1 MCKYT
6 TDQFKSLKSIV
17 VHSGVFHAD
26 DVFTV
31 AYVQML
37 RRFYGLGMLKVIRT
51 FRVADFMTIENGY
64 LVADIGK
71 GDFDHHFPDAEKK
84 RRADG
89 VPYAAFGLV
98 VKEFHEDF
106 LNEEEYKILDKKLIE
121 PTDYHDNSG
130 NGNALSFAIS
140 IFNKNWDDVDPN
152 NDPKFFEA
160 VDLASTILEKF
171 IDNVRSFAK
180 AKAIA
185 NEQTVE
191 GNAIYMDKYVPINE
205 FYAADPNVLYIG
217 SPSLRGTYQILT
229 VKDPCGVAKKLFPE
243 RIRGISYPDGVYD
256 QDGLSFCHPSGFM
269 ASFKDKETAK
279 RYIKKISSEEVVYSA

>member
-6 TDQFKSLKSIV
+6 TAQFKSLKAIV

-51 FRVADFMTIENGY
+51 FRVADFMTIDNGY

-84 RRADG
+84 RRSDG

-106 LNEEEYKILDKKLIE
+106 LNEDEYKILDRKLIE

-140 IFNKNWDDVDPN
+140 IFNKNWDDADPN

-160 VDLASTILEKF
+160 VDLATTILEKF
-171 IDNVRSFAK
+171 IENVRSFAK

-185 NEQTVE
+185 MEQTID

-205 FYAADPNVLYIG
+205 FYASNPDVLYIG

-243 RIRGISYPDGVYD
+243 RIRGISYPDGVFD

-279 RYIKKISSEEVVYSA
+279 RYIKKISNEEAIYSA

>member
-84 RRADG
+84 RRSDG

-140 IFNKNWDDVDPN
+140 IFNKNWDDADPN

-243 RIRGISYPDGVYD
+243 RIRGVSYPDGVYD

>member
-6 TDQFKSLKSIV
+6 TAQFKSLKAIV

-51 FRVADFMTIENGY
+51 FRVADFMTIDNGY

-84 RRADG
+84 RRSDG

-106 LNEEEYKILDKKLIE
+106 LNEDEYKILDRKLIE

-140 IFNKNWDDVDPN
+140 IFNKNWDDADPN

-160 VDLASTILEKF
+160 VDLATTILEKF
-171 IDNVRSFAK
+171 VENVRSFAK

-185 NEQTVE
+185 MEQTID

-205 FYAADPNVLYIG
+205 FYASNPDVLYIG

-243 RIRGISYPDGVYD
+243 RIRGISYPDGVFD

-279 RYIKKISSEEVVYSA
+279 RYIKKISNEEAIYSA

>member
-1 MCKYT
+1 MCKYNMS
-6 TDQFKSLKSIV
+6 QFKALKAIV

-37 RRFYGLGMLKVIRT
+37 RRYFGLSLLKVIRT
-51 FRVADFMTIENGY
+51 FNVAEFMTIDNGY

-71 GDFDHHFPDAEKK
+71 GDFDHHFHDAEKK
-84 RRADG
+84 RRPDG

-98 VKEFHEDF
+98 VKEFHEGF
-106 LNEEEYKILDKKLIE
+106 LSDEEYRILDRKLIE

-130 NGNALSFAIS
+130 NGSTLSFAIS
-140 IFNKNWDDVDPN
+140 IFNKNWDDPDPN

-160 VDLASTILEKF
+160 VEVASTILEKF
-171 IDNVRSFAK
+171 IDNVRSFSKAQEIAK
-180 AKAIA
+180 QQI
-185 NEQTVE
+185 VD
-191 GNAIYMDKYVPINE
+191 GNAIYMDKYAPINE
-205 FYAADPNVLYIG
+205 FFADDPKVLYIG

-229 VKDPCGVAKKLFPE
+229 VKDPRGVAKKLFPE

-269 ASFKDKETAK
+269 ASFKDKEAAK
-279 RYIKKISSEEVVYSA
+279 KYIKNLAKEDGEGA

>member
-1 MCKYT
+1 MCKYSMA
-6 TDQFKSLKSIV
+6 QFRALKAIV

-37 RRFYGLGMLKVIRT
+37 RRYFGLGLLKVIRT
-51 FRVADFMTIENGY
+51 FKVADFMTIENGY
-64 LVADIGK
+64 LVVDIGK
-71 GDFDHHFPDAEKK
+71 GDFDHHFPDVEKK

-98 VKEFHEDF
+98 VKEFHDGF
-106 LNEEEYKILDKKLIE
+106 LTDEEYSILDRKLIE

-130 NGNALSFAIS
+130 NGNTLSFAIS
-140 IFNKNWDDVDPN
+140 IFNKNWDDADPN

-160 VDLASTILEKF
+160 VDAASAILEKF
-171 IDNVRSFAK
+171 IENARSFAK
-180 AKAIA
+180 AQEIA
-185 NEQTVE
+185 KQQTID
-191 GNAIYMDKYVPINE
+191 GNAIYMDKYAPVNE
-205 FYAADPNVLYIG
+205 FFADDPKVLYIG

-269 ASFKDKETAK
+269 ASFRDKETAK
-279 RYIKKISSEEVVYSA
+279 RYIEKLSKEENEDA

>member
-1 MCKYT
+1 MCKYNMS
-6 TDQFKSLKSIV
+6 QFKALKSIV

-31 AYVQML
+31 AYTQML
-37 RRFYGLGMLKVIRT
+37 RRYFGLSLLKVIRT
-51 FRVADFMTIENGY
+51 FKVAEFMTIENGY

-71 GDFDHHFPDAEKK
+71 GDFDHHFPDVEKK
-84 RRADG
+84 RRPDG

-98 VKEFHEDF
+98 VKEFHEGF
-106 LNEEEYKILDKKLIE
+106 LNEDEYNILDRKLIE

-140 IFNKNWDDVDPN
+140 IFNKNWDDEDPN

-160 VDLASTILEKF
+160 VDVASTILEKF
-171 IDNVRSFAK
+171 ISNVRSFAK
-180 AKAIA
+180 AQEIA
-185 NEQTVE
+185 KKQIIE
-191 GNAIYMDKYVPINE
+191 GNAIYMDKYAPVNE
-205 FYAADPNVLYIG
+205 FFADDPKVLYIG
-217 SPSLRGTYQILT
+217 SPSLRGTYQIIT

-279 RYIKKISSEEVVYSA
+279 RYIENLSKEDNESA

>member
-1 MCKYT
+1 MCKYNMSH
-6 TDQFKSLKSIV
+6 FKALKTIV

-37 RRFYGLGMLKVIRT
+37 RRYFGLGLLKVIRT
-51 FRVADFMTIENGY
+51 FKVADFMTIENGY

-84 RRADG
+84 RRPDG

-98 VKEFHEDF
+98 VKEFHDGFLSED
-106 LNEEEYKILDKKLIE
+106 EYSILDRKLIE

-130 NGNALSFAIS
+130 NGNTLSFAIS
-140 IFNKNWDDVDPN
+140 IFNKNWDDADPN

-160 VDLASTILEKF
+160 VEVASTILEKF

-180 AKAIA
+180 AQDIA
-185 NEQTVE
+185 KQQIVE
-191 GNAIYMDKYVPINE
+191 GNAIYMDKYAPINE
-205 FYAADPNVLYIG
+205 FFADDPKVLYIG

-279 RYIKKISSEEVVYSA
+279 RYIENLTKEDGASA

>member
-6 TDQFKSLKSIV
+6 TAQFKSLKAIV

-51 FRVADFMTIENGY
+51 FRVADFMIIDNGY

-84 RRADG
+84 RRSDG

-106 LNEEEYKILDKKLIE
+106 LNEDEYKILDRKLIE

-140 IFNKNWDDVDPN
+140 IFNKNWDDADPN

-160 VDLASTILEKF
+160 VDLATTILEKF
-171 IDNVRSFAK
+171 IENVRSFAK

-185 NEQTVE
+185 MEQTID

-205 FYAADPNVLYIG
+205 FYASNPDVLYIG

-243 RIRGISYPDGVYD
+243 RIRGISYPDGVFD

-279 RYIKKISSEEVVYSA
+279 RYIKKISNEEAIYSA

>member
-1 MCKYT
+1 MCKYNMSH
-6 TDQFKSLKSIV
+6 FKALKTIV

-37 RRFYGLGMLKVIRT
+37 RRYFGLGLLKVIRT
-51 FRVADFMTIENGY
+51 FKVADFMTIENGY

-89 VPYAAFGLV
+89 VPHAAFGLV
-98 VKEFHEDF
+98 VKEFHDGF
-106 LNEEEYKILDKKLIE
+106 LTEEEYKILDKKLIE

-130 NGNALSFAIS
+130 NGNTLSFAIS
-140 IFNKNWDDVDPN
+140 IFNKNWDDEDPN

-160 VDLASTILEKF
+160 VDVASTILEKF
-171 IDNVRSFAK
+171 IGNVRSFAK
-180 AKAIA
+180 AQDIA
-185 NEQTVE
+185 KQQVIE
-191 GNAIYMDKYVPINE
+191 GNAIYMDKYAPVNE
-205 FYAADPNVLYIG
+205 FFADDPKVLYIG

-279 RYIKKISSEEVVYSA
+279 RYIENLTKEDGASA

>member
-6 TDQFKSLKSIV
+6 TDQFKSLKTIV

-37 RRFYGLGMLKVIRT
+37 RRFYGLGMLKVVRT

-106 LNEEEYKILDKKLIE
+106 LSEEEYKILDKKLIE

-140 IFNKNWDDVDPN
+140 IFNKNWDDADPN

-171 IDNVRSFAK
+171 IYNVRSFAK

-185 NEQTVE
+185 MEQTVE

-205 FYAADPNVLYIG
+205 FYAANPNVLYIG

-229 VKDPCGVAKKLFPE
+229 VKDPCGIAKKLFPE
-243 RIRGISYPDGVYD
+243 QIRGISYPDGVYD